1 MQDEAAFAVFFK
13 SYIAR
18 FAYRSISSF
27 DFKAFFLE
35 YVPLVACLMDRGRLA
50 GSCCLSTRDLHQRP
64 HPSSSGVV
72 ACRCVIRYFTT
83 THELPAERLDQIDW
97 DAWFFST
104 GMPPVENTFDSSAKR
119 QWEAIADSWYGGS
132 LSLSL
137 SLLLSCNCVACF
149 GFVLAHCPAKWT
161 HTRARA
167 LGMRVSVCVYV
178 CVSVVVP
185 LCVPLCVHMGGFLA
199 DAGGCVLATVVTN

>member
-132 LSLSL
+132 LSLSF
-137 SLLLSCNCVACF
+137 SLALLQLCCLFWFRF
-149 GFVLAHCPAKWT
+149 GALPREMDT

-167 LGMRVSVCVYV
+167 WHACVRVCLCLRVCR
-178 CVSVVVP
+178 CASLCASLCAHGWVSR
-185 LCVPLCVHMGGFLA
+185 
-199 DAGGCVLATVVTN
+199 